1 MNPLRFLNEC
11 RNPKAFAWVHK
22 FVINVLIV
30 AIAHVDEKGAEEKEA
45 GICLVGIGIQNDLRV
60 PSIPPA

>member
-30 AIAHVDEKGAEEKEA
+30 AIAHVDEKTVKPDSVLKMANWQQKIES
-45 GICLVGIGIQNDLRV
+45 V
-60 PSIPPA
+60 IPEYDEL